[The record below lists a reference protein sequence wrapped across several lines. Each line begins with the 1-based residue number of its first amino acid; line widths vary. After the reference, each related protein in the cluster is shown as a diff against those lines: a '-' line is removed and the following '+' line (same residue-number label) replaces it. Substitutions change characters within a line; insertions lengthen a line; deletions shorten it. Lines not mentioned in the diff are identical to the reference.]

1 MKACWKED
9 AQAVAG
15 EPQEATDIENVYQN
29 TIFYKPTLQSNLQNI
44 RLKKIN
50 RYPVKRS

>member
-15 EPQEATDIENVYQN
+15 EPQEETVIETVHNLC
-29 TIFYKPTLQSNLQNI
+29 TLSNL
-44 RLKKIN
+44 LALHDL
-50 RYPVKRS
+50 